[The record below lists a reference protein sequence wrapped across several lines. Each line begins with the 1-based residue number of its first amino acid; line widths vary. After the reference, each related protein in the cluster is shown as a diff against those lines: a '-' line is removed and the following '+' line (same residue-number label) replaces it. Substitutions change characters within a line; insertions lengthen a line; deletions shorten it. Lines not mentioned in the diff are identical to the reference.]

1 MLAFLEK
8 QKTRGR
14 ELLLG
19 TSWWVRLKADE
30 PIAPA
35 AGFFFSSSFPFLL
48 PSGGPPPI
56 SSSHPGGKGYPKR
69 TPQIRY
75 GQERKS
81 RAGMEATWK
90 GFPTSMAPF
99 HHGVCKEQAGFHFS
113 GWSEEEIR
121 ASLQFGD
128 LAPHVGDGVAGFQTL
143 SVLQTYAGEEPP
155 THISSNP
162 PHHPRSCCLIGSE
175 EANFPAL

>member
-35 AGFFFSSSFPFLL
+35 AGFLFLFLL

-56 SSSHPGGKGYPKR
+56 SSSHPGGKAAARNGP
-69 TPQIRY
+69 PQIRH

-113 GWSEEEIR
+113 GWSEGEI
-121 ASLQFGD
+121 
-128 LAPHVGDGVAGFQTL
+128 
-143 SVLQTYAGEEPP
+143 
-155 THISSNP
+155 
-162 PHHPRSCCLIGSE
+162 
-175 EANFPAL
+175 